1 MAVAQITRKNYY
13 PSSNSP
19 ATALPTQENPAGN
32 GVAQIMETDVTASVG
47 GGHIPRQAHE
57 HSVNR
62 AVLELLPPIRHEE
75 CLGLREQGRPFSG
88 IAAQR
93 RQSGWVQRYLPRM
106 LELAEPNRQN
116 TLHKVDVGDRKGQG
130 FRDAQTAT
138 SQ

>member
-1 MAVAQITRKNYY
+1 MDVAQITGKNYY
-13 PSSNSP
+13 PSGNSP
-19 ATALPTQENPAGN
+19 ATALPTQENSAGN
-32 GVAQIMETDVTASVG
+32 GVAQIMETDVAASVG
-47 GGHIPRQAHE
+47 GGHILRQAHK

-75 CLGLREQGRPFSG
+75 CLGREQGCPFSG
-88 IAAQR
+88 IVAQR
-93 RQSGWVQRYLPRM
+93 RQSGWVRRYLPRM
-106 LELAEPNRQN
+106 LELAEPNGQN